1 MGYNFDYNFGY
12 NFGPG
17 LADVSSIAGTV
28 FLVMMGVYAL
38 VGIYTVAA
46 YVLKSLGMYTIAQ
59 RRSIK
64 HPWLAWLPFG
74 NLWILGSIA
83 DQYQYVSMGQVKSRR
98 KVMLGL
104 QIANFVLYIGII
116 CIYVKMIADMLINYG
131 GNPELMDEGSLVAMV
146 LGMFLLV
153 LAIWVVSV
161 ILMVFQYISL
171 YNLYASC
178 WPNCKVAFI
187 LLSILLGFTEPFLVF
202 ACRNKDLGMPPRK
215 PKSVYE
221 TVAIPQPV
229 AEPVVEPV
237 AEPVVEPAA
246 EPVEE
251 PVEEPVAEAE
261 AEEPAAEE

>member
-1 MGYNFDYNFGY
+1 MGYSFDYNFGY
-12 NFGPG
+12 NYGPG

-28 FLVMMGVYAL
+28 FLVMMGIYAL

-46 YVLKSLGMYTIAQ
+46 YVLQSLGMYTIAQ
-59 RRSIK
+59 RRGIK
-64 HPWLAWLPFG
+64 HEWLAWLPFG

-83 DQYQYVSMGQVKSRR
+83 DQYQYVSMGQVTNGR
-98 KVMLGL
+98 KVMLSLEIAKGVLGL
-104 QIANFVLYIGII
+104 AFVGVYIKMMLDAFAINFSDPQLLNWGAYLIPFVLIG
-116 CIYVKMIADMLINYG
+116 
-131 GNPELMDEGSLVAMV
+131 LVGWV
-146 LGMFLLV
+146 LN
-153 LAIWVVSV
+153 V
-161 ILMVFQYISL
+161 ILIVFRYI
-171 YNLYASC
+171 NLYHLFASC
-178 WPNCKVAFI
+178 RPRAKVAFI